1 MRKDLIEKENWQWVE
16 YVRNDDASEV
26 AAQSCDA
33 FYNELMKK
41 IAVRIQASNRIAR
54 FWRKLKGK
62 KGLKKKTETRA
73 SNFLLHKVYLLFFFF
88 C

>member
-1 MRKDLIEKENWQWVE
+1 MLKELIEKENWQFVE
-16 YVRNDDASEV
+16 YFRNDDASEV

-54 FWRKLKGK
+54 FWRKIKGK
-62 KGLKKKTETRA
+62 KSFKKKSEAKST
-73 SNFLLHKVYLLFFFF
+73 NYLLNKVNSFIFVIK
-88 C
+88 